1 MNDDSRNPVLTA
13 DSTKAVKSGPPER
26 EKNNPQLLDNKKVP
40 NIRTTNPS
48 MSSIEKHKLSS
59 A

>member
-1 MNDDSRNPVLTA
+1 MNDEAGPSRNPVLTA

-40 NIRTTNPS
+40 NIRTKN
-48 MSSIEKHKLSS
+48 HRCL